1 MEHFRWLLLSFLYI
15 ANVTL
20 ITWSYTNSTWLKG
33 CAIII
38 GDNYAMQGKLKHV
51 VTIKRPKMVKGHY
64 LQVLIIKFSVLLN
77 LKGYS
82 AKGGIFL
89 VLSKWSSCHFF
100 FFFGWIIWFELAI
113 FENLA
118 IWFCQSECQH
128 ILNRVIS
135 MAQSRLFCFLRFLL
149 TDNRN
154 LPINNIRT

>member
-1 MEHFRWLLLSFLYI
+1 MLLLS
-15 ANVTL
+15 V
-20 ITWSYTNSTWLKG
+20 ITMQCKENWTMRLLLNDQRWWKV
-33 CAIII
+33 IIY
-38 GDNYAMQGKLKHV
+38 NE
-51 VTIKRPKMVKGHY
+51 
-64 LQVLIIKFSVLLN
+64 VLIIKFSVLLN

-135 MAQSRLFCFLRFLL
+135 MAQSRLFCFLRFLS

>member
-1 MEHFRWLLLSFLYI
+1 MLLLSVITMQCKENWSMWLLL
-15 ANVTL
+15 NDQR
-20 ITWSYTNSTWLKG
+20 WWK
-33 CAIII
+33 AIIY
-38 GDNYAMQGKLKHV
+38 NE
-51 VTIKRPKMVKGHY
+51 
-64 LQVLIIKFSVLLN
+64 VLIIKFSVLLN

-82 AKGGIFL
+82 VKGGIFL

-100 FFFGWIIWFELAI
+100 FFFLWIIWFELAI
-113 FENLA
+113 FENFA

-154 LPINNIRT
+154 LPINNIKT